1 MWLLTIL
8 LPTIVLVVVGLVFGV
23 EPDPALGG
31 RRWIDIFAPSMVVMT
46 LAILGV
52 NLLPARLVKYREK
65 GVLRR
70 LSTTPASPRSL
81 LIAQLVVNM
90 GVAVVSLAVLLVV
103 GNLVF
108 GIPMPKDP
116 LGFAVAFLLGMSA
129 LFALGLLVAAVAPS
143 AGIASALFVPLFAL
157 VMLLGGVYLPRTML
171 PELLIRIGDYTPP
184 GVQALL
190 DAWQG
195 TSPQL
200 AQLAVMAL
208 ITVVAG
214 ARRRQAVPL
223 GVSGSPG
230 RRHDPAPP
238 RRSTSDGA
246 TG

>member
-1 MWLLTIL
+1 MLHHMIRAETRLFFREPGVWLLTIL
-8 LPTIVLVVVGLVFGV
+8 LPTIVLVAVGLVFGV
-23 EPDPALGG
+23 EPDPGLGG
-31 RRWIDIFAPSMVVMT
+31 LRWIDIFAPSMVVMT

-52 NLLPARLVKYREK
+52 NLLPARLVKYRER
-65 GVLRR
+65 GVMRR

-90 GVAVVSLAVLLVV
+90 GVAVVALAVLLVI

-108 GIPMPKDP
+108 GIPLPKDP
-116 LGFAVAFLLGMSA
+116 IGFTIAFLLGMAA

-171 PELLIRIGDYTPP
+171 PEVLIRIGDYTPP

-195 TSPQL
+195 TSPQP
-200 AQLAVMAL
+200 AQLAAMAL

-214 ARRRQAVPL
+214 TIAARRFRWE
-223 GVSGSPG
+223 
-230 RRHDPAPP
+230 
-238 RRSTSDGA
+238 
-246 TG
+246 

>member
-1 MWLLTIL
+1 MLHHMITAETRLFFREPGVWLLTIL
-8 LPTIVLVVVGLVFGV
+8 LPTIVLVAVGLVFGV
-23 EPDPALGG
+23 EPDPGLGG
-31 RRWIDIFAPSMVVMT
+31 LRWIDIFAPSMVVMT

-70 LSTTPASPRSL
+70 LSTTPASPRSV

-108 GIPMPKDP
+108 GIPLPRDP
-116 LGFAVAFLLGMSA
+116 VGFAVAFLLGMSA

-208 ITVVAG
+208 ITVLAG
-214 ARRRQAVPL
+214 AAAAKRFRWE
-223 GVSGSPG
+223 
-230 RRHDPAPP
+230 
-238 RRSTSDGA
+238 
-246 TG
+246 